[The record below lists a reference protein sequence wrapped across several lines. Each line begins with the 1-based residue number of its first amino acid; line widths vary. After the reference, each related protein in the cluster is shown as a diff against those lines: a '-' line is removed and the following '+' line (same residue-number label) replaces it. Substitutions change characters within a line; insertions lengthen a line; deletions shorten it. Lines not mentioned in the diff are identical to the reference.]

1 MGLFA
6 PTCTISLRK
15 AIPYVNACYTSLWDT
30 PGSLLFCSTT
40 SWILPITVVLSSRE
54 QEKKETCISLPLGFI
69 RARHFSTDYHLLH
82 WDSSSK
88 QHWAVT
94 ANEND
99 AKAPL
104 ELPSRQKHALKA
116 KTVARLVGTIW
127 FWHLYCGCIIITES
141 LEYREMADY
150 LQLIRLLTTKNTI
163 FLILGENWTILKSW
177 ALHNPIEMQR

>member
-6 PTCTISLRK
+6 PICIVSLRK
-15 AIPYVNACYTSLWDT
+15 AIPHVNACYTSHWDT
-30 PGSLLFCSTT
+30 PGSLLFCST
-40 SWILPITVVLSSRE
+40 SWKLPITVVLSSRE

-69 RARHFSTDYHLLH
+69 RARHFSTHFHLLH

-88 QHWAVT
+88 QHRAVT

-99 AKAPL
+99 VKAPT

-116 KTVARLVGTIW
+116 KTVTRLIGTIW
-127 FWHLYCGCIIITES
+127 FWHLYRGCIIITES
-141 LEYREMADY
+141 LEYGEVADY
-150 LQLIRLLTTKNTI
+150 LQLILLLTTKNTI
-163 FLILGENWTILKSW
+163 FLILEENWTILKSW

>member
-6 PTCTISLRK
+6 PICTISLRK
-15 AIPYVNACYTSLWDT
+15 AIPHVNTCYTSLWDT

-40 SWILPITVVLSSRE
+40 SWKLPITVVLSSRE